1 MSNDYILPHFVKV
14 PLILDQM
21 FSLWKKVVESVL
33 TVHMMHFI
41 RFRIG
46 QPLPQ
51 VALRLFGILHLNSSD
66 IEESLAICSYCESY
80 RHQLGD
86 LQEPVCSS

>member
-1 MSNDYILPHFVKV
+1 MSNNYTLPHFVKV
-14 PLILDQM
+14 PLILNQM

-51 VALRLFGILHLNSSD
+51 VALRLFGILHLIPGD
-66 IEESLAICSYCESY
+66 IEENLASCSYCESC

-86 LQEPVCSS
+86 LQEPICSS